1 MGRAF
6 VYKLPHRL
14 PSGNPGKDARDHR
27 IDQMMV
33 VKKFMVGMQ
42 MHKQPKIRFP
52 AATHRICGRVKPGEE
67 ERKKRM
73 RLERKQT
80 RADVELL
87 CKYML
92 WKNNKFMP
100 GKMV

>member
-1 MGRAF
+1 MGRAY
-6 VYKLPHRL
+6 VYRMPQRL
-14 PSGNPGKDARDHR
+14 PSGNPVKDTRDHR
-27 IDQMMV
+27 IDQMMA

-52 AATHRICGRVKPGEE
+52 VSTHRICGRVNPGEK
-67 ERKKRM
+67 ERKQRM
-73 RLERKQT
+73 MLERKQT
-80 RADVELL
+80 RSDVELL

-92 WKNNKFMP
+92 FKNHKFMP